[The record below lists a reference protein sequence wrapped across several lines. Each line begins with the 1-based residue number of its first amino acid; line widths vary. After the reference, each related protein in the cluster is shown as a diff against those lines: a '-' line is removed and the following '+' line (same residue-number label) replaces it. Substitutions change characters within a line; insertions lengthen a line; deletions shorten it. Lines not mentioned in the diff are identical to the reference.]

1 MKLDFDTT
9 KRLVEKYESKLTSH
23 AVEHKKA
30 MLWALIAEVT
40 DELNRQQAEPITEG
54 DAP

>member
-1 MKLDFDTT
+1 MKLSHETT
-9 KRLVEKYESKLTSH
+9 KRLVDKYESKLTSH

-40 DELNRQQAEPITEG
+40 DELNKLQTGQIAQG
-54 DAP
+54 DSP